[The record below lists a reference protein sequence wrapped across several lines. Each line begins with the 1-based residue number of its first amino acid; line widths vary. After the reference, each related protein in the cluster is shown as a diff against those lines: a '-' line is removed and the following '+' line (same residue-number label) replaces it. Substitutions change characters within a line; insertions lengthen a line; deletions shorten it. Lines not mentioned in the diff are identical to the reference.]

1 MSFGRISGPLGLI
14 SKAIEIFAT
23 DYQMPLSQDDFTPK
37 KSSVISCKVSKMS
50 NSKNTI
56 CPERP
61 CNNYCCG
68 CYCSFFLL
76 YSSVARKHFWKA
88 RLSFCNGDYWR
99 HALLFA
105 KWESKV
111 ERPFFIQPL
120 KAPPP
125 IDNMMVLVR
134 NQI

>member
-1 MSFGRISGPLGLI
+1 MQAHPVAVRVFGLALTQTWPFMKAAAACLLI
-14 SKAIEIFAT
+14 LLTTTVVAVTAA
-23 DYQMPLSQDDFTPK
+23 
-37 KSSVISCKVSKMS
+37 
-50 NSKNTI
+50 
-56 CPERP
+56 
-61 CNNYCCG
+61 
-68 CYCSFFLL
+68 FFLL

-88 RLSFCNGDYWR
+88 TRLSFCNGDYWR

-125 IDNMMVLVR
+125 IDNMMVVVR

>member
-1 MSFGRISGPLGLI
+1 ML
-14 SKAIEIFAT
+14 T
-23 DYQMPLSQDDFTPK
+23 
-37 KSSVISCKVSKMS
+37 
-50 NSKNTI
+50 NTS
-56 CPERP
+56 
-61 CNNYCCG
+61 NNYCCG

-88 RLSFCNGDYWR
+88 RLSFVMETTGGMLYS
-99 HALLFA
+99 FA

-120 KAPPP
+120 KAPP
-125 IDNMMVLVR
+125 IDNMMVVVR